1 MVFFPELDAL
11 MPDIQ
16 GTHPIRP
23 RDQHLPRYF
32 GPLKFIY
39 RKKSDRATDGQLN
52 HHATFTPGL
61 DAMSV
66 QGL

>member
-1 MVFFPELDAL
+1 

-16 GTHPIRP
+16 GMHSIRP
-23 RDQHLPRYF
+23 RDQHPPRYF

-52 HHATFTPGL
+52 HRYLHTRFGRYECVRALIHALPGDNL
-61 DAMSV
+61 N
-66 QGL
+66 